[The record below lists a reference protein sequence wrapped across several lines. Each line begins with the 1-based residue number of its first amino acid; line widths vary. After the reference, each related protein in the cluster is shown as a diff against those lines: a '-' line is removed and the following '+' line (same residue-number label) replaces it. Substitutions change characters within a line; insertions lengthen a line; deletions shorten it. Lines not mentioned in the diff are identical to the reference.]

1 MNKENHQR
9 KWRNFLIRK
18 DIQLRLAI
26 YNLLFLLFAIGIVM
40 ATALIPLYTNF
51 QNPENLW
58 SQHFSAKFFIV
69 IIDRLAIAFAGIF
82 ALAFI
87 FQLVI
92 THRFA
97 GPLINFGKTF
107 QKITEGDLT
116 RKISLRRKDFLHKE
130 ASQVN
135 EMAEALTMLIS
146 TVKEDLNLLLLILD
160 DATSGKIE
168 ADQLEAKLLEAAKQ
182 AARCK
187 ENLSTLKISF
197 ESDPE
202 IN

>member
-1 MNKENHQR
+1 MNTGNHQR

-58 SQHFSAKFFIV
+58 SQHFSAKFFLV
-69 IIDRLAIAFAGIF
+69 IIDRLAIVFAGIF

-87 FQLVI
+87 FQIVI

-116 RKISLRRKDFLHKE
+116 RKISLRRKDFLHRE

-135 EMAEALTMLIS
+135 AMTDALTKLIANI
-146 TVKEDLNLLLLILD
+146 KADNDLLLLILE
-160 DATSGKIE
+160 DATSAKMKG
-168 ADQLEAKLLEAAKQ
+168 DQLEAKLLEAVKQ
-182 AARCK
+182 AGRCK
-187 ENLSTLKISF
+187 ANLSTLKIPF
-197 ESDPE
+197 DADTE

>member
-1 MNKENHQR
+1 METRNHKR

-18 DIQLRLAI
+18 DIQLRLVI
-26 YNLLFLLFAIGIVM
+26 YNLIFLLLAICVVI

-51 QNPENLW
+51 QNPESLW
-58 SQHFSAKFFIV
+58 SQHFSAKFFLV
-69 IIDRLAIAFAGIF
+69 IIDRLAIVFVGIF
-82 ALAFI
+82 AVAFI
-87 FQLVI
+87 FQIVL

-135 EMAEALTMLIS
+135 EMSDALTTLIS

-160 DATSGKIE
+160 DATSGKVE

-187 ENLSTLKISF
+187 ENLSTLKIPF

>member
-1 MNKENHQR
+1 MKKRNHQR

-26 YNLLFLLFAIGIVM
+26 YNLLFLLLAIGVVI

-58 SQHFSAKFFIV
+58 SQYFSAKFFIV
-69 IIDRLAIAFAGIF
+69 IIDRLAVAFAGIF
-82 ALAFI
+82 AVAFI
-87 FQLVI
+87 FQIVV

-116 RKISLRRKDFLHKE
+116 RKISLRRKDFLHRE

-135 EMAEALTMLIS
+135 AMTDALI
-146 TVKEDLNLLLLILD
+146 DL
-160 DATSGKIE
+160 
-168 ADQLEAKLLEAAKQ
+168 
-182 AARCK
+182 
-187 ENLSTLKISF
+187 
-197 ESDPE
+197 
-202 IN
+202 

>member
-1 MNKENHQR
+1 MNTGNHQR

-69 IIDRLAIAFAGIF
+69 IIDRLAMAFAGIF

-87 FQLVI
+87 FQIVI

-97 GPLINFGKTF
+97 VPLINFGKTF

-116 RKISLRRKDFLHKE
+116 RKVSLRRKDFLHRE

-135 EMAEALTMLIS
+135 AMTDALAKLIANI
-146 TVKEDLNLLLLILD
+146 KEDNDLLLLILE
-160 DATSGKIE
+160 DATNGKMKS
-168 ADQLEAKLLEAAKQ
+168 DQLEAKLLEALKQ
-182 AARCK
+182 ASRCK
-187 ENLSTLKISF
+187 ANLSTLKIPF
-197 ESDPE
+197 DADTE

>member
-1 MNKENHQR
+1 MKKRNHQR

-26 YNLLFLLFAIGIVM
+26 YNLLFLLLAIGVVM

-69 IIDRLAIAFAGIF
+69 IIDRLAVAFAVIF
-82 ALAFI
+82 AAAFI
-87 FQLVI
+87 FQIVI

-116 RKISLRRKDFLHKE
+116 RKIALRRKDFLHQE

-135 EMAEALTMLIS
+135 KMADALTMLIS
-146 TVKEDLNLLLLILD
+146 TIKEDINLLLLILE
-160 DATSGKIE
+160 DASSGKIE
-168 ADQLEAKLLEAAKQ
+168 ADQLEAKLSEATKQ

-187 ENLSTLKISF
+187 ENLSTLKIPF
-197 ESDPE
+197 EIDPE
-202 IN
+202 TN

>member
-1 MNKENHQR
+1 MKTRNHKR

-18 DIQLRLAI
+18 DIQLRLVI
-26 YNLLFLLFAIGIVM
+26 YNLIFLLLAIGVVM

-58 SQHFSAKFFIV
+58 SQHFSAKFFLV
-69 IIDRLAIAFAGIF
+69 IIDRLVLAFAGIF
-82 ALAFI
+82 AVAFI
-87 FQLVI
+87 FQIVI

-116 RKISLRRKDFLHKE
+116 RKIALRRKDFLHKE

-135 EMAEALTMLIS
+135 AMADALTMLIS
-146 TVKEDLNLLLLILD
+146 TIKEDINLLLLILE
-160 DATSGKIE
+160 DATGGKIE

-187 ENLSTLKISF
+187 ENLSRLKIPF
-197 ESDPE
+197 DADTE